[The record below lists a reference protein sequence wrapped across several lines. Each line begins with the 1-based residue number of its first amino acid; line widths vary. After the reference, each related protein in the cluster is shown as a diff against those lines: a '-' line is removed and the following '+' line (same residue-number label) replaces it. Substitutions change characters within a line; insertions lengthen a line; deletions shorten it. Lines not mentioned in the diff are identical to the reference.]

1 MSDGSDSITALTL
14 PLSRRGRSPAP
25 ITQITG
31 KSTSLLVPYWSVNG
45 ATAAVELTGAP
56 SLSYTIL
63 IKMAQCLLDIRKPKR
78 ATQMKPPANQSTFK
92 VGDTVDCAV
101 GHERYDELLN
111 DMGIPSTTVFTEVLD
126 GEHLAVNV
134 DGTWLTGN
142 IVAFGPRG
150 NVAIKLTAVE
160 PENTATE

>member
-1 MSDGSDSITALTL
+1 MRRGIPSLGGASGSPHASDRQFHPTVTFRLNAVENSIRAGSALASGNDPADASCCRGGIDSILRIDCTVVGTD
-14 PLSRRGRSPAP
+14 R
-25 ITQITG
+25 TQ
-31 KSTSLLVPYWSVNG
+31 V
-45 ATAAVELTGAP
+45 
-56 SLSYTIL
+56 
-63 IKMAQCLLDIRKPKR
+63 KR
-78 ATQMKPPANQSTFK
+78 TANQTAFR

-160 PENTATE
+160 PEDTATH